1 MCAAKKQRWGQS
13 WGRRGV
19 GERGLYKW
27 GVGVILVGV
36 HQIIRIILIYYY
48 VNVKLIDRCVKLK
61 SLSPLFCVWIWKT
74 EDFYYRKQM
83 VNSAFLVFLTNVCF
97 QYKLHSCICVVMYYC
112 LLCYS
117 YTHKFTTGV
126 WIQFTFIYI
135 TPNAHIHAQWTN
147 RDHFQYLKHLLWELS
162 IIWNLEVAEVINMWE
177 IKSIMIKISKKLQFR
192 NEFGIN
198 A

>member
-1 MCAAKKQRWGQS
+1 M
-13 WGRRGV
+13 
-19 GERGLYKW
+19 
-27 GVGVILVGV
+27 GV

-117 YTHKFTTGV
+117 YTHK
-126 WIQFTFIYI
+126 
-135 TPNAHIHAQWTN
+135 
-147 RDHFQYLKHLLWELS
+147 LKHHWCLNSVHFYLRSTKCTHSCTVDELGS
-162 IIWNLEVAEVINMWE
+162 FPIFKTFTVRTLIYLESSSCRSDKYVRNKKHYDKNI
-177 IKSIMIKISKKLQFR
+177 KKLQFR
-192 NEFGIN
+192 NEVGIN
-198 A
+198 AWFRENK

>member
-48 VNVKLIDRCVKLK
+48 VNVKLIDCCVKLK

-83 VNSAFLVFLTNVCF
+83 VNSAFLVFLRVFPIQATFMYLCCYVLLPTVLFIHTQIHHWCLNSVHFYLYNTKCT
-97 QYKLHSCICVVMYYC
+97 HSCTVDEPGSFPIFK
-112 LLCYS
+112 
-117 YTHKFTTGV
+117 TFTVRTL
-126 WIQFTFIYI
+126 
-135 TPNAHIHAQWTN
+135 N
-147 RDHFQYLKHLLWELS
+147 YLESWSCRSDKYVRNKKHYDK
-162 IIWNLEVAEVINMWE
+162 N
-177 IKSIMIKISKKLQFR
+177 IKKIA
-192 NEFGIN
+192 I
-198 A
+198 